1 MSRHLEQI
9 NYART
14 VMVQKRYPVKLIQ
27 LMTMIYLQ
35 GLKDEARMEQEI
47 REERKARRLLETL
60 LSYKDEQGT
69 DEEEPEAENT
79 PEAEEETREIRP
91 EETAGVISRGKSG
104 DA

>member
-35 GLKDEARMEQEI
+35 GLKDEARMEKEI

-60 LSYKDEQGT
+60 LSYQEGQGT
-69 DEEEPEAENT
+69 DEEELEAENA
-79 PEAEEETREIRP
+79 PEAEEETGEIRP
-91 EETAGVISRGKSG
+91 EETAGVICRGKSG